1 VVEGPAF
8 PETRRPERHALNAT
22 LERLVWQRANSC
34 CEYCQLPQPSS
45 PLPHAVD
52 HIIARQHHGP
62 TEAENLA
69 LACFFCNSYKGPN
82 IAGVNPLTGR
92 RVRLF
97 HPRKDRWNQHFR
109 WDGAVLE
116 GRTITGR
123 VTIALLE
130 INRAEAVELREYL
143 IRERS

>member
-1 VVEGPAF
+1 MNS
-8 PETRRPERHALNAT
+8 AL
-22 LERLVWQRANSC
+22 EKLVWQRANSR
-34 CEYCQLPQPSS
+34 CEYCQLSQNNS
-45 PLPHAVD
+45 PLPHAID

-82 IAGVNPLTGR
+82 IAGLNPHTGR

-97 HPRKDRWNQHFR
+97 HPRKDRWSRHFT
-109 WDGAVLE
+109 WQGPTLL
-116 GRTITGR
+116 GRTTSGR

-130 INRAEAVELREYL
+130 INRPEAVELRDYL
-143 IRERS
+143 LRES